1 MGRGL
6 GNGEMM
12 PQLLSNEASRVI
24 PEKGFPCPHSPVN
37 LPALNSFACRLR
49 TRQPD
54 RARNPVPSGF
64 TLLEVI
70 LALALTAVVLYMVTM
85 AVGLH
90 LRVLDAGR
98 TEVEEATLARA
109 LLKQIADDIRG
120 AVRYDPIEV
129 ESMSSGSGPGGDSS
143 ELLDPEPEDDY
154 ATEEE
159 AEPAQDIAESTAPTS
174 VPGIVGNSSQ
184 IQIDVARLPR
194 ASPSRGAVPFSRNE
208 NWDSPQIVAA
218 ELQSDVKT
226 VAYYVV
232 TPGKAAGA
240 GGLETRSGLIRREL
254 DRSVTSYAA
263 QRGGLLNVE
272 LSLEPIAPEVK
283 AIEFRYFDGAEWL
296 DTWDTEAQGRL
307 PAAVEVAVA
316 LGRIRHESGGV
327 VSWIASGKEEAEDGQ
342 TFFYRL
348 LVDLPA
354 AAPSTDAG
362 AAGSAPPE
370 EAER

>member
-1 MGRGL
+1 VWT
-6 GNGEMM
+6 
-12 PQLLSNEASRVI
+12 PKPS
-24 PEKGFPCPHSPVN
+24 
-37 LPALNSFACRLR
+37 
-49 TRQPD
+49 D
-54 RARNPVPSGF
+54 RARNRLPSGF
-64 TLLEVI
+64 TLLEVL

-85 AVGLH
+85 AIGLH
-90 LRVLDAGR
+90 LRMLDTGR

-109 LLKQIADDIRG
+109 LLEQIAEDIRG
-120 AVRYDPIEV
+120 AVRYDPIEL
-129 ESMSSGSGPGGDSS
+129 EPTYSGSGPGAGST
-143 ELLDPEPEDDY
+143 ELLDPDAEPEDDY
-154 ATEEE
+154 GTEEE
-159 AEPAQDIAESTAPTS
+159 GEPTEDLAESTAPTS

-194 ASPSRGAVPFSRNE
+194 TDQFLAAIGADDE
-208 NWDSPQIVAA
+208 TAA
-218 ELQSDVKT
+218 ADHQSDVKT

-232 TPGKAAGA
+232 TPGKSADA

-254 DRSVTSYAA
+254 DRAVTSYAA

-272 LSLEPIAPEVK
+272 LSLEPVAPEVK
-283 AIEFRYFDGAEWL
+283 AIEFRYFDGTAWL

-307 PAAVEVAVA
+307 PAAVDVAVA
-316 LGRIRHESGGV
+316 LGRIRHETGGLA
-327 VSWIASGKEEAEDGQ
+327 SWMGRDEEEEDDK

-362 AAGSAPPE
+362 AGESAPPE